1 MKENSKYQ
9 LLQCAY
15 YASHCVVFSY
25 AIYYLTI
32 AGLSD
37 RTTGLLVAMACLLSS
52 LSQGATGRLADR
64 SALFSWKKQLQIY
77 AIFEIILSLIL
88 FIPKSSSATGAIFA
102 LLILF
107 SLLMMPMVNAAGFYY
122 KDAEKKVDFGIA
134 RGLGS
139 LSYAIT
145 AYIAGKLTVQWG
157 PSMILFLNISA
168 SVFLLFVATSMPYT
182 AKVQQPSTKSGDT
195 MPQKNMLQAYP
206 AFFITAIGAML
217 FVFFNNM
224 VAIYMIRIM
233 ERAGGNSGSM
243 GTALAIAACAELP
256 MLFLYSRLAKHV
268 SASKLIV
275 ISGFF
280 FSLKGILFISAPS
293 VHAIYAVQLLQ
304 SVSFGLLVAAKA
316 HYADTCM
323 TPENKV
329 TGQSVMTM
337 TESLASV
344 LASLTGGL
352 LMGSG
357 GIMLL
362 LWCATGAAIAGT
374 LITGLTCCIK
384 NSKI

>member
-1 MKENSKYQ
+1 MKENGKYQ

-15 YASHCVVFSY
+15 YASHCVVLSY
-25 AIYYLTI
+25 AIYYLAI

-37 RTTGLLVAMACLLSS
+37 RTTGLLVALTCALSS
-52 LSQGATGRLADR
+52 LSQGAAGRLADR
-64 SALFSWKKQLQIY
+64 STLFTWKRQLQIY
-77 AIFEIILSLIL
+77 AIIEIILSIIL
-88 FIPKSSSATGAIFA
+88 FIPAGSSVKGAIFA

-107 SLLMMPMVNAAGFYY
+107 SMLMMPMVNAAGFHY

-139 LSYAIT
+139 LSYAAT
-145 AYIAGKLTVQWG
+145 AFIAGKLTVHWG
-157 PSMILFLNISA
+157 ASMSLHLNILA
-168 SVFLLFVATSMPYT
+168 SIFLLFVVTSMPYMARAQRT
-182 AKVQQPSTKSGDT
+182 STKTIDSK
-195 MPQKNMLQAYP
+195 PRKSMLRTYP

-224 VAIYMIRIM
+224 VAIYMLRVM
-233 ERAGGNSGSM
+233 ERVGGDSGSM

-256 MLFLYSRLAKHV
+256 MLFLYSRLARHV
-268 SASKLIV
+268 SAPKLIV

-280 FSLKGILFISAPS
+280 FSLKGILLIASPS

-323 TPENKV
+323 AEEDKV

-337 TESLASV
+337 TESMASV

-357 GIMLL
+357 GITLL

-374 LITGLTCCIK
+374 LITGLASHE
-384 NSKI
+384 NSK

>member
-9 LLQCAY
+9 LLQCSY
-15 YASHCVVFSY
+15 YASHCVILSY
-25 AIYYLTI
+25 AVYYLTI

-37 RTTGLLVAMACLLSS
+37 RSIGLLIALICALSS
-52 LSQGATGRLADR
+52 IAQGAAGRLADR
-64 SALFSWKKQLQIY
+64 STKLTWKRQLQVY
-77 AIFEIILSLIL
+77 AILEIILSIIL
-88 FIPKSSSATGAIFA
+88 FLPGGSFATGVIFA

-107 SLLMMPMVNAAGFYY
+107 SMLMMPMVNAAGFHY

-145 AYIAGKLTVQWG
+145 AFITGKLTVRCG
-157 PSMILFLNISA
+157 PSMILYLNILA
-168 SVFLLFVATSMPYT
+168 SVFLLCVTTSMPYFARVRQPGIKT
-182 AKVQQPSTKSGDT
+182 EAAKPG
-195 MPQKNMLQAYP
+195 KNLLRTYP
-206 AFFITAIGAML
+206 VFFITAIGAML

-224 VAIYMIRIM
+224 VAIYMLRIM
-233 ERAGGNSGSM
+233 ERVGGDSGSM

-268 SASKLIV
+268 SALKLIV

-280 FSLKGILFISAPS
+280 FSLKGILFIAAPN
-293 VHAIYAVQLLQ
+293 VQTIYAVQLLQ
-304 SVSFGLLVAAKA
+304 SVSFGLLVGAKA

-323 TPENKV
+323 AEEDKV

-357 GIMLL
+357 GIVLL

-374 LITGLTCCIK
+374 LLIGFIAHE
-384 NSKI
+384 NSK

>member
-1 MKENSKYQ
+1 MKENGKYQ
-9 LLQCAY
+9 LLQCSY
-15 YASHCVVFSY
+15 YASHCVILSY
-25 AIYYLTI
+25 AVYYLTI

-37 RTTGLLVAMACLLSS
+37 RTIGFLVALTCLLSS
-52 LSQGATGRLADR
+52 LSQGAAGRLADR

-77 AIFEIILSLIL
+77 AVLEIILSIIL
-88 FIPKSSSATGAIFA
+88 FLPGGSFATGVIFA
-102 LLILF
+102 ILILF
-107 SLLMMPMVNAAGFYY
+107 SMLMMPMVNAAGFHY

-145 AYIAGKLTVQWG
+145 AFIAGKLTARWG
-157 PSMILFLNISA
+157 TSMILFLNILA
-168 SVFLLFVATSMPYT
+168 SVFLLAVTTSMPYI
-182 AKVQQPSTKSGDT
+182 AKAQQPSTKTGDT
-195 MPQKNMLQAYP
+195 MPRKNMFRAYP
-206 AFFITAIGAML
+206 VFFITAIGAML

-224 VAIYMIRIM
+224 VTIYMIRVM
-233 ERAGGNSGSM
+233 ERVGGDSGSM

-280 FSLKGILFISAPS
+280 FSLKGILFIIAPS

-323 TPENKV
+323 APEDKV

-337 TESLASV
+337 TESMASV

-374 LITGLTCCIK
+374 LITGFTSYGK
-384 NSKI
+384 NRE

>member
-1 MKENSKYQ
+1 MKENGKYQ
-9 LLQCAY
+9 LLQCSY
-15 YASHCVVFSY
+15 YASHCVVLSY
-25 AIYYLTI
+25 AVYYLTI

-37 RTTGLLVAMACLLSS
+37 RAIGFLVALTCLLSS
-52 LSQGATGRLADR
+52 LFQGAAGRLADR

-77 AIFEIILSLIL
+77 AVLEIILSIIL
-88 FIPKSSSATGAIFA
+88 FLPGGSSVTGVIFA

-107 SLLMMPMVNAAGFYY
+107 SMLMMPMVNAAGFHY

-139 LSYAIT
+139 LSYAFT
-145 AYIAGKLTVQWG
+145 AYLAGKLTAHWG
-157 PSMILFLNISA
+157 PSMILFLNILA
-168 SVFLLFVATSMPYT
+168 SVFLLIVATSMPYI
-182 AKVQQPSTKSGDT
+182 ANVHKPSTEPAALKSHKSLIRT
-195 MPQKNMLQAYP
+195 YP
-206 AFFITAIGAML
+206 VFFITAIGAML

-224 VAIYMIRIM
+224 VTIYMLRIM
-233 ERAGGNSGSM
+233 ERVGGDSGSM

-256 MLFLYSRLAKHV
+256 MLFLYSKLARHV
-268 SASKLIV
+268 SAPKLIV

-280 FSLKGILFISAPS
+280 FSLKGILFIAAPN
-293 VHAIYAVQLLQ
+293 VQTIYAVQLLQ

-323 TPENKV
+323 TEEDKV

-337 TESLASV
+337 TESMASV

-362 LWCATGAAIAGT
+362 LWCATGAAIVGT
-374 LITGLTCCIK
+374 LITGLAAHENCK
-384 NSKI
+384 